1 MIPAVFACVFVC
13 ALGDKTA
20 TAKTSAILAAGIT
33 VFGVLLF
40 HYLLNIPFQLLRGVN
55 L

>member
-13 ALGDKTA
+13 ALGDNTA
-20 TAKTSAILAAGIT
+20 TYKSSAILAAGVT
-33 VFGVLLF
+33 VFGVVLF
-40 HYLLNIPFQLLRGVN
+40 HYLLSIPFPPAAGFN